1 MSSPGEMLID
11 YDGRSMSLPADIVL
25 LVLVAALLHAAWNA
39 IVKSST
45 DKLLDAATL
54 SIAAAL
60 ICLVILPFL
69 PIPEAAS
76 WPWLAASAVLHVC
89 YFLTLAGTYHRGDLS
104 HVYPLMRGTAPLL
117 VAMFGVVLLDDR
129 LSAGLWAGVVLI
141 SFGILVPVLWQPAA
155 VSGRGT
161 LIALGNAVII
171 ACYTLI
177 DGIGTRVSGNAVT
190 YCLWIFVLD
199 VIPIVVV
206 ALALRQRKVWEYAM
220 RRWKPCT
227 AGALC
232 LLLSYGIVL
241 WAMTRAPIAAVAA
254 LRETS
259 VIFAAVIGSVLLKE
273 QMGRLRIAGAVV
285 VACGIAAL
293 RL

>member
-1 MSSPGEMLID
+1 MT
-11 YDGRSMSLPADIVL
+11 LPSHIVL
-25 LVLVAALLHAAWNA
+25 LVLAAALMHAAWNA

-45 DKLLDAATL
+45 DKLLDTVTL
-54 SIAAAL
+54 SIVAAL

-69 PIPEAAS
+69 PAPARAS
-76 WPWLAASAVLHVC
+76 WPWLAASALLHVF
-89 YFLTLAGTYHRGDLS
+89 YFLTLAGTYRRGDLS

-117 VAMFGVVLLDDR
+117 VALIGVVLLDDR
-129 LSAGLWAGVVLI
+129 LSAGMWAGIALI
-141 SFGILVPVLWQPAA
+141 SFGILVPVLWRPAA
-155 VSGRGT
+155 VPGKAT
-161 LIALGNAVII
+161 LIALGNAIII
-171 ACYTLI
+171 ASYTLI
-177 DGIGTRVSGNAVT
+177 DGNGTRAAGNALS

-199 VIPIVVV
+199 VVPIALV
-206 ALALRQRKVWEYAM
+206 AWAIRRRAVWEYAI

-227 AGALC
+227 AGAVCTLA
-232 LLLSYGIVL
+232 SYGIVL
-241 WAMTRAPIAAVAA
+241 WAMTQAPIAAVAA

-273 QMGRLRIAGAVV
+273 QMGGLRIAGAAV

>member
-1 MSSPGEMLID
+1 MD
-11 YDGRSMSLPADIVL
+11 YDCPRMGLPSYIVL
-25 LVLVAALLHAAWNA
+25 LVLAAALMHASWNA
-39 IVKSST
+39 IVKSSA
-45 DKLLDAATL
+45 DKLLDAALL
-54 SIAAAL
+54 SMAAAL
-60 ICLVILPFL
+60 ICLAILPFL
-69 PIPEAAS
+69 PAPARAS
-76 WPWLAASAVLHVC
+76 WPWLAASAVLHVF

-117 VAMFGVVLLDDR
+117 VALVGVVLLDDR
-129 LSAGLWAGVVLI
+129 LSAGMWAGIVLI
-141 SFGILVPVLWQPAA
+141 SFGILVPVMWRPAV
-155 VSGRGT
+155 VSGKGT

-177 DGIGTRVSGNAVT
+177 DGNGTRASGNALS

-199 VIPIVVV
+199 VVPILAV
-206 ALALRQRKVWEYAM
+206 AWALRRNRVWEYAV

-227 AGALC
+227 AGAFC
-232 LLLSYGIVL
+232 TLLSYGIVL

-259 VIFAAVIGSVLLKE
+259 VIFAAVIGSTLLKE
-273 QMGRLRIAGAVV
+273 QMGRQRIAGAVV